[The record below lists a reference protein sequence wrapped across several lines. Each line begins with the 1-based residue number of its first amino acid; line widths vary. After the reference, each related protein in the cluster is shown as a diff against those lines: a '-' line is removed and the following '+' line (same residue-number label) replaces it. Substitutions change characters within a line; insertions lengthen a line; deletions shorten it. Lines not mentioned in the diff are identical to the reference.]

1 MREKLKPVD
10 YRGLRWN
17 NLTSPQYRHLL
28 LLLYW
33 PIYLLSFLIIE
44 RFLDA
49 SYTPIHCFLDDL
61 IPFCEFFIVFYVFWY
76 VFWLGM
82 LAYTLLYEPE
92 TFKRLMWFCIFTF
105 STAVATYV
113 IFPNC
118 QNLRPTVFERDNVF
132 VRITRFLYW
141 IDTNTNV
148 CPSLHVVASV
158 AVVFAAHDS
167 KRFSGF
173 GWQLV
178 ITVLAVLISLSTVFV
193 KQHSVVDV
201 LAALPLCALG
211 YLLCF
216 RKWGRRRQLPQSEEK

>member
-1 MREKLKPVD
+1 MRKDIKPVD
-10 YRGLRWN
+10 YRGLRWS

-49 SYTPIHCFLDDL
+49 SYTPVHCFLDDW
-61 IPFCEFFIVFYVFWY
+61 IPFCEYFVVFYVFWFI
-76 VFWLGM
+76 FWIGM
-82 LAYTLLYEPE
+82 LVYTLLYEPA
-92 TFKRLMWFCIFTF
+92 TFRRMMWFCILTF
-105 STAVATYV
+105 STAVAIYV

-118 QNLRPTVFERDNVF
+118 QNLRPTEFERDNLF
-132 VRITRFLYW
+132 VDIVRLLYW

-158 AVVFAAHDS
+158 AVVFAARDS

-173 GWQLV
+173 GWQLTV
-178 ITVLAVLISLSTVFV
+178 TVLAVLISLSTVFI
-193 KQHSVVDV
+193 KQHSAVDV

-211 YLLCF
+211 YLVCF
-216 RKWGRRRQLPQSEEK
+216 RKRGRSRKPSE